1 MLKGK
6 TQDECILDSASGESE
21 PFTDSDPWRV
31 FRIMGEFVEGFDTLA
46 GLGAAISIFG
56 SARTQPDDPNYQA
69 AVETARLLVES
80 GLSVITGGGP
90 GIMEAGNR
98 GGAAGQRH
106 IGRPGH
112 RASLRAG
119 VKRIH

>member
-6 TQDECILDSASGESE
+6 TQDECILESASGESE

-56 SARTQPDDPNYQA
+56 SGAHAVGRSQLPGGCRDGAPVGGIRSFGHYRRRAGHHGGRQP
-69 AVETARLLVES
+69 R
-80 GLSVITGGGP
+80 
-90 GIMEAGNR
+90 R
-98 GGAAGQRH
+98 AAG
-106 IGRPGH
+106 
-112 RASLRAG
+112 
-119 VKRIH
+119 

>member
-6 TQDECILDSASGESE
+6 TQDECILESPSGEGE

-56 SARTQPDDPNYQA
+56 SARTQPDDPNYGA

-80 GLSVITGGGP
+80 GLSVITGGG
-90 GIMEAGNR
+90 AGHH
-98 GGAAGQRH
+98 GGRQPRRAAG
-106 IGRPGH
+106 
-112 RASLRAG
+112 
-119 VKRIH
+119 

>member
-6 TQDECILDSASGESE
+6 TQDECILDSATGESE

-56 SARTQPDDPNYQA
+56 SARTQQDDPNYGA

-80 GLSVITGGGP
+80 RSFGHYRRRAGHHGGRQP
-90 GIMEAGNR
+90 R
-98 GGAAGQRH
+98 RAAG
-106 IGRPGH
+106 
-112 RASLRAG
+112 
-119 VKRIH
+119 

>member
-6 TQDECILDSASGESE
+6 TQDECILESPSGEGE

-56 SARTQPDDPNYQA
+56 SARTQPDDPPQYLPEQPCRYRNLGQLEGDVA
-69 AVETARLLVES
+69 AVADHLCADLDQLL
-80 GLSVITGGGP
+80 P
-90 GIMEAGNR
+90 
-98 GGAAGQRH
+98 QRRQ
-106 IGRPGH
+106 RPVRH
-112 RASLRAG
+112 
-119 VKRIH
+119 

>member
-6 TQDECILDSASGESE
+6 TQDECILDSASGEGE

-56 SARTQPDDPNYQA
+56 SARTQSDDPNYQA

-80 GLSVITGGGP
+80 GLSVITG
-90 GIMEAGNR
+90 AGR
-98 GGAAGQRH
+98 ELWRPAIAARS
-106 IGRPGH
+106 RRTAP
-112 RASLRAG
+112 RSAWASSFLSS
-119 VKRIH
+119 KD